1 MHEIPSLEEGFVFV
15 CVCERESYCE
25 KESKVHHSP
34 GNWKHQGV
42 FTQEGERRLWFL
54 QVLTVQGHLIQKPPS
69 QWLLEQHP
77 MQRRL
82 QKNCKSFSLMAARWE
97 ILIWCNSVIDHLVCC
112 YCNCDLEKKGNGSSV
127 VRSKISVY
135 CLNYRQKWD
144 AVVTLKLSN
153 GCYLNC
159 GAVETHPTV
168 NPK

>member
-1 MHEIPSLEEGFVFV
+1 MHKIPSLEEGFVFV
-15 CVCERESYCE
+15 CVWER
-25 KESKVHHSP
+25 KLLWKGVKSP
-34 GNWKHQGV
+34 PLTRKLKTSGRFH
-42 FTQEGERRLWFL
+42 TWFL
-54 QVLTVQGHLIQKPPS
+54 QVLTVQGHLIKKPPS

-82 QKNCKSFSLMAARWE
+82 QNNCRSFSLMAARWE
-97 ILIWCNSVIDHLVCC
+97 ILIWCNSVIDHSVCC

-153 GCYLNC
+153 GCYLNF
-159 GAVETHPTV
+159 GVVETHPTV

>member
-1 MHEIPSLEEGFVFV
+1 MFV
-15 CVCERESYCE
+15 CVWERKLLWKGVKSPPLTRKLKTSGRFHTGRG
-25 KESKVHHSP
+25 KEA
-34 GNWKHQGV
+34 
-42 FTQEGERRLWFL
+42 
-54 QVLTVQGHLIQKPPS
+54 LISSSVDSARTPYPKKPPS

-82 QKNCKSFSLMAARWE
+82 QNNCRSFSLMAARWE
-97 ILIWCNSVIDHLVCC
+97 ILIWCNSVIDHSVCC

-153 GCYLNC
+153 GCYLNF
-159 GAVETHPTV
+159 GVVETHPTV